1 MIKVN
6 TVTITTAGTRVQ
18 LASDISVIT
27 NIKFKAP
34 SSNEGLVA
42 IGDSTVSMTKGYEL
56 SAGQTL
62 ELPRVELSEVYVD
75 AATNGDK
82 VSWIGND

>member
-1 MIKVN
+1 MIKAGTT
-6 TVTITTAGTRVQ
+6 TVTTAGTRVPFG
-18 LASDISVIT
+18 SSVLVT

-34 SSNEGLVA
+34 STNAGLVA
-42 IGDSTVSMTKGYEL
+42 IGDSTVSMTNGYEL

-62 ELPRVELSEVYVD
+62 ELAIVNLEETYVD

-82 VSWIGND
+82 VSWVGND